1 MWRPRRKL
9 FMNLMLPWM
18 KLRLLSKLLL
28 ISNLISGTEPALF
41 WMRSRQRI
49 LPNGIKNKMPK
60 KLKWLKQKKKGKM
73 RPYGQKMR
81 QQHIL
86 LRRLGQMNR
95 IKRMNGKIS
104 EYPNGMKKLKD
115 CRI

>member
-9 FMNLMLPWM
+9 LMNLMLPWM

-41 WMRSRQRI
+41 WMRWRQRI

-60 KLKWLKQKKKGKM
+60 KLKRLKQKKKG
-73 RPYGQKMR
+73 
-81 QQHIL
+81 
-86 LRRLGQMNR
+86 
-95 IKRMNGKIS
+95 
-104 EYPNGMKKLKD
+104 
-115 CRI
+115 